1 MMRVLGLRI
10 LGSRLYERIFGV
22 SADNGDLPL
31 LFQLPHE
38 LHDTQLNF
46 LDFSQPHR
54 AKEVPVT
61 DCSA

>member
-1 MMRVLGLRI
+1 
-10 LGSRLYERIFGV
+10 
-22 SADNGDLPL
+22 PL
-31 LFQLPHE
+31 SFQLPHE

>member
-1 MMRVLGLRI
+1 MNK
-10 LGSRLYERIFGV
+10 S
-22 SADNGDLPL
+22 SASPRTMVICPCF
-31 LFQLPHE
+31 FQLPNE